1 LENVN
6 KKANDLFQA
15 ETEGCDEVKVQGSP
29 CIQQI
34 NFYKLLG
41 KTNSSNWRMFYVSIN
56 IYSH

>member
-1 LENVN
+1 LNGKLFVVDILENVN

-41 KTNSSNWRMFYVSIN
+41 KTNSSN
-56 IYSH
+56 